1 LASVLGVALLGQ
13 AGRRLAAAQPTA
25 LATTHRGDPA
35 RTGRHPGPGPT
46 GDVTAH
52 WQTVLARHPS
62 DTGGWWS
69 PDPAVVDGTI
79 YAGVSHPE
87 DLGSGELVAIDAAT
101 GAERW
106 RVPLGLPLA
115 RSPSVV
121 GGVAYVT
128 ASDWQDG
135 PSMLVAVD
143 AITGAVSWRI
153 DALGAWASPTAVV
166 DGLVYVSDGG
176 GTHAFEATTGA
187 RVWSAAHTDWPFAV
201 PAVAGG
207 TVYVGTGEGTLL
219 ALDGATG
226 AERWAFDAG
235 QPVPTPVVGPGLV
248 LAVAISLDDLGGAAT
263 SAIVAIDPADG
274 QVRWRTDLPDATP
287 NPSAAVAAGTIYI
300 SASTVVEGA
309 YRNVLAAFAAD
320 TGFERWRA
328 TLEDEADDYPGRS
341 PVVAGERI
349 YAGLSDV
356 RVFDDAGREVARYGG
371 DQLAPEMSAA
381 GAADPASAAVLSGPV
396 VASLAVA
403 DGVLYAVADAFEIAG
418 PGGVTLL
425 AALAPKRPGP

>member
-1 LASVLGVALLGQ
+1 VALLGQ

-25 LATTHRGDPA
+25 RATTHRGDPA

-46 GDVTAH
+46 GDVTAR
-52 WQTVLARHPS
+52 WQAVLARHPS

-69 PDPAVVDGTI
+69 SDPAVVDGTI

-87 DLGSGELVAIDAAT
+87 DLGSGDLVAIDAAT

-106 RVPLGLPLA
+106 RLPLGLPLA

-121 GGVAYVT
+121 DGVVYVT
-128 ASDWQDG
+128 ASGWQDG
-135 PSMLVAVD
+135 PSVLVAVD
-143 AITGAVSWRI
+143 AVSGAVRWRV

-176 GTHAFEATTGA
+176 GTHAFEVTTGA
-187 RVWSAAHTDWPFAV
+187 RGWSAAHTGWPFAV

-207 TVYVGTGEGTLL
+207 TVYVGTGDGTLL

-226 AERWAFDAG
+226 AERWVFDAG
-235 QPVPTPVVGPGLV
+235 QPVPTPVIGSDLV
-248 LAVAISLDDLGGAAT
+248 YAVAISLDDLGETAT
-263 SAIVAIDPADG
+263 SAIIAIDPADG
-274 QVRWRTDLPDATP
+274 QVQWRSELPDAAP
-287 NPSAAVAAGTIYI
+287 NPSAAVAAGTVYV

-320 TGFERWRA
+320 TGVERWRA

-341 PVVAGERI
+341 PVVADERI

-356 RVFDDAGREVARYGG
+356 RVFDAAGREVARYGG
-371 DQLAPEMSAA
+371 DQFAPDQRSAA
-381 GAADPASAAVLSGPV
+381 GAADPSSATTLSVPV
-396 VASLAVA
+396 VSSHAVA
-403 DGVLYAVADAFEIAG
+403 DRVLYAVADAFEIAG

-425 AALAPKRPGP
+425 AALAPKGPGP